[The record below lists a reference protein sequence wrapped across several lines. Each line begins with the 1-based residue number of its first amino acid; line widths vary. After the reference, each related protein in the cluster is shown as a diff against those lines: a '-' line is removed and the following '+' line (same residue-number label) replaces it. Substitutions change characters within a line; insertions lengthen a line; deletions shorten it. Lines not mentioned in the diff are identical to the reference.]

1 MRILLVED
9 NETVSAFLNGVLTQ
23 ENYAV
28 DIATNANSGWRFVE
42 SHDYKLVLLDL
53 TLPDF
58 NGIDFCYKLR
68 RKGMS
73 MPVILLANQDNFDR
87 MVAAGLDAGADDCIA
102 KPFDLSSL
110 LARIRA
116 LLRRAEQLLPPVL
129 EQGGIVLNPS
139 TREVIYD
146 GQPLNLTQKEYGLL
160 KLFLSDSQRVF
171 SRSNI
176 LDQLWSIGDPPDE
189 STIKSHVK
197 SLRQKLKSAGAP
209 KDLIKTVYGVG
220 YRFKPISTGGNKPNN
235 STTLR
240 SFEDEPAK
248 VMVVDDDTHQLELIQ
263 KVLKPLGIK
272 LTTLKNPSLF
282 RERLEEFSPD
292 LLLLDMEI
300 PKQSGVELYQ
310 AVRSEPRWRD
320 LRVIYLL
327 DTNDARTLRR
337 VFDTGAHDF
346 VHKPIEERKLASC
359 VINHL
364 ERSRMLTNLTQLDL
378 PPKPAESRESIKL
391 LQQLLLLSQRHELP
405 LCIAVIEVAN
415 FRQIREE
422 YGFNAEDLVI
432 QQVGKQLKNLFRG
445 SDVVD
450 YAGNGE
456 FWVGMYGMQK
466 DGGNKKMREIVTI
479 LRQPK
484 YTTEAGQSLKI
495 NLNTRLAAFPQD
507 GNDLQSLFSFI
518 RANFHLTVTASP

>member
-9 NETVSAFLNGVLTQ
+9 DETISAFLNGVLTQ

-58 NGIDFCYKLR
+58 NGIDFCHKLR
-68 RKGMS
+68 RKGLS
-73 MPVILLANQDNFDR
+73 MPVILLADQNGFDR

-116 LLRRAEQLLPPVL
+116 LLRRADQLLPPVL
-129 EQGGIVLNPS
+129 EQGGVVLNPS
-139 TREVIYD
+139 SREVSYD

-171 SRSNI
+171 SRSTI
-176 LDQLWSIGDPPDE
+176 LDQLWSLEDPPDE

-220 YRFKPISTGGNKPNN
+220 YRFKPISTGSSKTSSAPP
-235 STTLR
+235 LR
-240 SFEDEPAK
+240 SFENEQAR
-248 VMVVDDDTHQLELIQ
+248 VMVVDDDAHQLELIQ
-263 KVLKPLGIK
+263 KILKPLGIR

-282 RERLEEFSPD
+282 REQLEEFNPD

-300 PKQSGVELYQ
+300 PKQSGIELYQ
-310 AVRSEPRWRD
+310 AVRSEPRWQD
-320 LRVIYLL
+320 LKVIYLL
-327 DTNDARTLRR
+327 EANDATTLHR

-346 VHKPIEERKLASC
+346 VHKPIEELKLIRC

-364 ERSRMLTNLTQLDL
+364 ERSRILTNLPDLNL
-378 PPKPAESRESIKL
+378 PPKPAEPSESLKL
-391 LQQLLLLSQRHELP
+391 LKQLLLLAQRHEQP
-405 LCIAVIEVAN
+405 LCIAIVEIEN
-415 FRQIREE
+415 FRQIRDE
-422 YGFNAEDLVI
+422 YGFNAEDMLI
-432 QQVGKQLKNLFRG
+432 QQMEQQIKGMFRG

-456 FWVGMYGMQK
+456 FWVGMYGMRQ
-466 DGGNKKMREIVTI
+466 DGGNKRMQEVVANL
-479 LRQPK
+479 LRSK
-484 YTTEAGQSLKI
+484 YITESGQSIKI
-495 NLNTRLAAFPQD
+495 HLNTRLAAFPQD
-507 GNDLQSLFSFI
+507 GSDIQSLFNFI
-518 RANFHLTVTASP
+518 RASFQVAAAIS